1 MGYQSVVFRT
11 SFELHLEIKNPTNLL
26 LYHFLLTF
34 FSSIQYNSL
43 FFGRSIAKNTLDFF
57 GLYNEEDIQ
66 HQKWKERR
74 MRHCSKRYGKMK
86 DDLIDFDTEIEI
98 DGPSRRSIVSTGP
111 TGKVRLKSKRESVP
125 SMVYNGLKRRLS
137 AKVG

>member
-1 MGYQSVVFRT
+1 
-11 SFELHLEIKNPTNLL
+11 
-26 LYHFLLTF
+26 
-34 FSSIQYNSL
+34 
-43 FFGRSIAKNTLDFF
+43 
-57 GLYNEEDIQ
+57 
-66 HQKWKERR
+66 
-74 MRHCSKRYGKMK
+74 MK